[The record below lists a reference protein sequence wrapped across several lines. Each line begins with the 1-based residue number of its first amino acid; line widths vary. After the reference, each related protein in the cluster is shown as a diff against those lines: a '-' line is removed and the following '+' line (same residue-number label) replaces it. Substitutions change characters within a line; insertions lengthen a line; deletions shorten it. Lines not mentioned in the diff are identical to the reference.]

1 MQAEKSHQSRI
12 RSAAVPVMAR
22 ALPSWWKGY
31 MSTGGN
37 NECIRTGPLP
47 VHCLYK
53 KVLFPHSSLLLELR
67 IKGESIFQTGQKL
80 LVVPVGGPFDLI
92 IMRNRF
98 ATISE
103 VADVTVD
110 GEVSKVLL
118 RGIDRVRLLA
128 RKGLRE
134 AYFRHLE
141 ADMRERP
148 EKAVDELRK
157 KSQEL
162 IFLINVEESD
172 RLIHL
177 LNFLSDLSQLSD
189 FISNYFVVDFR
200 KRLRL
205 YRESDANARASML
218 VALLDE
224 LITKMKRKNAVEQ

>member
-1 MQAEKSHQSRI
+1 
-12 RSAAVPVMAR
+12 
-22 ALPSWWKGY
+22 

-37 NECIRTGPLP
+37 NEYSRTGPLP

-134 AYFRHLE
+134 AYFRRLE
-141 ADMRERP
+141 ADVRERP

-162 IFLINVEESD
+162 IFLINVDESD

-177 LNFLSDLSQLSD
+177 LNFLADLSQLAD

-205 YRESDANARASML
+205 YREPDVNARAAML
-218 VALLDE
+218 VELLDE
-224 LITKMKRKNAVEQ
+224 LIAKMKRKNAVEQ

>member
-1 MQAEKSHQSRI
+1 
-12 RSAAVPVMAR
+12 MAR

-37 NECIRTGPLP
+37 NEYSRTGPLP

-134 AYFRHLE
+134 AYFRRLE
-141 ADMRERP
+141 ADVRERP

-162 IFLINVEESD
+162 IFLINVDESD

-177 LNFLSDLSQLSD
+177 LNFLADLSQLAD

-205 YRESDANARASML
+205 YCEPDVNARAAML
-218 VALLDE
+218 VELLDE
-224 LITKMKRKNAVEQ
+224 LIAKMKRKNAVEQ

>member
-1 MQAEKSHQSRI
+1 
-12 RSAAVPVMAR
+12 
-22 ALPSWWKGY
+22 

-37 NECIRTGPLP
+37 NEYSRTGPLP

-134 AYFRHLE
+134 GSS
-141 ADMRERP
+141 
-148 EKAVDELRK
+148 VWLR
-157 KSQEL
+157 
-162 IFLINVEESD
+162 
-172 RLIHL
+172 
-177 LNFLSDLSQLSD
+177 
-189 FISNYFVVDFR
+189 
-200 KRLRL
+200 
-205 YRESDANARASML
+205 
-218 VALLDE
+218 
-224 LITKMKRKNAVEQ
+224 

>member
-1 MQAEKSHQSRI
+1 
-12 RSAAVPVMAR
+12 MAR

-37 NECIRTGPLP
+37 NEYSRTGPLP

-134 AYFRHLE
+134 AYFRRLE
-141 ADMRERP
+141 ADVRERP

-162 IFLINVEESD
+162 IFLINVDESD

-177 LNFLSDLSQLSD
+177 LNFLADLSQLAD

-205 YRESDANARASML
+205 YREPDVNARAAML
-218 VALLDE
+218 VELLDE
-224 LITKMKRKNAVEQ
+224 LIAKMKRKNAVEQ